1 MAEVQPDP
9 SEINHNVRVIHVQ
22 TGEHVICNFT
32 QIREDVEG
40 ESRFVAYQCLYP
52 LVLSLNNG
60 PADENGL
67 ESFQVGYRRWNPYT
81 PFEDHRI
88 NPSTVIS
95 ALPPAPD
102 ILKNYIE
109 KLKDAGVNLAFL
121 PNNGNDILG
130 ITDGEPTKEPPG
142 AATEGPVAVGTGGGN

>member
-1 MAEVQPDP
+1 MADVQEPN
-9 SEINHNVRVIHVQ
+9 EINHNVRVIHVQ
-22 TGEHVICNFT
+22 TGEHVITNFT
-32 QIREDVEG
+32 QIREDVDG

-52 LVLSLNNG
+52 LVLSLNSG
-60 PADENGL
+60 PADENGM

-102 ILKNYIE
+102 ILKNYVE
-109 KLKDAGVNLAFL
+109 KLKSAGVNLGFL
-121 PNNGNDILG
+121 PNDGKDILG
-130 ITDGEPTKEPPG
+130 ITDGEPTQEPAG
-142 AATEGPVAVGTGGGN
+142 ATTEGPVATSEGGGD

>member
-1 MAEVQPDP
+1 MADVQPDP

-52 LVLSLNNG
+52 LVLSLNSG

-67 ESFQVGYRRWNPYT
+67 ETFQVGYRRWNPYT
-81 PFEDHRI
+81 PLKIIELILVRLSLHYHQHK
-88 NPSTVIS
+88 IS
-95 ALPPAPD
+95 LRT
-102 ILKNYIE
+102 ILRS
-109 KLKDAGVNLAFL
+109 
-121 PNNGNDILG
+121 
-130 ITDGEPTKEPPG
+130 
-142 AATEGPVAVGTGGGN
+142 

>member
-1 MAEVQPDP
+1 MADVQDP
-9 SEINHNVRVIHVQ
+9 NEINHNVRVIHVQ
-22 TGEHVICNFT
+22 TGEHVITNFT

-52 LVLSLNNG
+52 LVLSLNSG
-60 PADENGL
+60 PADENGM

-102 ILKNYIE
+102 ILKNYVE
-109 KLKDAGVNLAFL
+109 KLKSAGVNLGFL
-121 PNNGNDILG
+121 PNDGKDILG
-130 ITDGEPTKEPPG
+130 ITDGQPTPEPTG
-142 AATEGPVAVGTGGGN
+142 AATEGPVAAGTGTGD